1 MGIVTGD
8 TSARFPTG
16 QPILT
21 GLMALAVLLGGFTS
35 WAAFTSISG
44 AVVVSGR
51 IEVEQN
57 LQVVQHPDGGP
68 IRDILVH
75 EGMPVTAGQILIRID
90 GSALLSELALLEAEL
105 FDVMARRGRNEA
117 EHHALAEPVFDPLL
131 LSAAHQDPA
140 IASLVEGQRQWLA
153 ARRDA
158 RQLQTQ
164 QLELRIQ
171 QITRQIEGL
180 TAQREATV
188 VQQGLIMQELANQKI
203 LLDRGLAQAGRVLD
217 LQRELAALTGV
228 IGAVDAQ
235 RAEAESRIGQTR
247 IELLQL
253 RDSQSEEAIA
263 RLRDLQPREMDMH
276 EKRRALAER
285 LRRLDVRAPVAGVIH
300 GLQVHSKGAVLRP
313 ADPILSIV
321 PQDRTLVVTAQ
332 IDPLHVDS
340 VFPGQEVTLRF
351 PALQNRD
358 TPDLVGKVARISA
371 DAFADPAT
379 GRLFYRA
386 TIIPDVSG
394 MAGLPDG
401 TVLIPGMPVDAF
413 LRTGDRTVLQ
423 YLLKPLA
430 DGINMALR
438 EE

>member
-1 MGIVTGD
+1 M
-8 TSARFPTG
+8 
-16 QPILT
+16 
-21 GLMALAVLLGGFTS
+21 
-35 WAAFTSISG
+35 
-44 AVVVSGR
+44 
-51 IEVEQN
+51 
-57 LQVVQHPDGGP
+57 
-68 IRDILVH
+68 
-75 EGMPVTAGQILIRID
+75 
-90 GSALLSELALLEAEL
+90 
-105 FDVMARRGRNEA
+105 
-117 EHHALAEPVFDPLL
+117 
-131 LSAAHQDPA
+131 
-140 IASLVEGQRQWLA
+140 
-153 ARRDA
+153 
-158 RQLQTQ
+158 
-164 QLELRIQ
+164 
-171 QITRQIEGL
+171 
-180 TAQREATV
+180 
-188 VQQGLIMQELANQKI
+188 
-203 LLDRGLAQAGRVLD
+203 
-217 LQRELAALTGV
+217 
-228 IGAVDAQ
+228 DAQ

-321 PQDRTLVVTAQ
+321 PQDRILVVTAQ

-379 GRLFYRA
+379 GRFFYRA
-386 TIIPDVSG
+386 TIITYVSG
-394 MAGLPDG
+394 MAGLPHG

-430 DGINMALR
+430 DGVNMALR